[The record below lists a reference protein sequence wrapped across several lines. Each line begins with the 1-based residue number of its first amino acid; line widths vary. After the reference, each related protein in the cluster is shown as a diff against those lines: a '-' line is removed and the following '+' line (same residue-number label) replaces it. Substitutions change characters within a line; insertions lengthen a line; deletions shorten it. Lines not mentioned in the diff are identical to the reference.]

1 MPSYNQFSASS
12 PVLAMQPQA
21 IHYAPFGDSFLARQS
36 STMLNQ
42 PAPFAPQLVR
52 TSSVAGRKRS
62 RDEAAVNLDPPEK
75 HAEPPVIKEAEEE
88 WVYGPGMTLIKKI
101 TGYVADASSQSGT
114 WVEEKAAAEDA
125 RKTEEALALQEQ
137 LAQERPS
144 LRSHK
149 SQRLEMTAPAIA
161 SDGSSSRRS
170 SPTRE
175 AVNPMTAS
183 SDSTGQPIVD
193 DFTFHLG
200 IGWSRISDDEHIQAA
215 ARGWARF
222 IENHYPVTNAKIRLE
237 SRGLQSY
244 LVESNEG
251 FFLFAENLRQARL
264 VSSTA
269 EGALTNLKTSPPVF
283 DGPETMSAAETPKP
297 LDCVPHLA
305 PPPLHIG
312 SVDID
317 MSC

>member
-1 MPSYNQFSASS
+1 MPSYDRIYASS
-12 PVLAMQPQA
+12 PVLAMPSQA
-21 IHYAPFGDSFLARQS
+21 VHQMPFGDPFLSRQGS
-36 STMLNQ
+36 MLSH
-42 PAPFAPQLVR
+42 PISLPPQLVR

-75 HAEPPVIKEAEEE
+75 IVEAPVIKESEDE
-88 WVYGPGMTLIKKI
+88 WIYGPGMTLIKKS

-114 WVEEKAAAEDA
+114 WVDEKAAAEEA
-125 RKTEEALALQEQ
+125 RKTEEALALQQQ

-149 SQRLEMTAPAIA
+149 SQRLSEMSIPQIA
-161 SDGSSSRRS
+161 HEGPSSRRS

-175 AVNPMTAS
+175 VVNPMTAS
-183 SDSTGQPIVD
+183 SGSIAQPIID
-193 DFTFHLG
+193 DFTLHLG

-222 IENHYPVTNAKIRLE
+222 IENHYPVSNAKIRLE

-244 LVESNEG
+244 LVEAAEG
-251 FFLFAENLRQARL
+251 FFLFAENLRQGRL
-264 VSSTA
+264 VSQTV
-269 EGALTNLKTSPPVF
+269 ERTLENLKCSPPVF
-283 DGPETMSAAETPKP
+283 DGPEVMNAADTPRLMP
-297 LDCVPHLA
+297 SLSVPAL
-305 PPPLHIG
+305 PTT

-317 MSC
+317 MS